1 MKKIKDKVE
10 EGVPICFPGFLE
22 EANMKAINTWSLIGG
37 HVEKRLFYLIFG
49 KRFMDYLFKVLTE
62 TRKAIRGNN

>member
-1 MKKIKDKVE
+1 MKDKVAK
-10 EGVPICFPGFLE
+10 GVPNCFPGFLE
-22 EANMKAINTWSLIGG
+22 EISMKAVNTWSLIGG

-62 TRKAIRGNN
+62 TGKAIRGSS